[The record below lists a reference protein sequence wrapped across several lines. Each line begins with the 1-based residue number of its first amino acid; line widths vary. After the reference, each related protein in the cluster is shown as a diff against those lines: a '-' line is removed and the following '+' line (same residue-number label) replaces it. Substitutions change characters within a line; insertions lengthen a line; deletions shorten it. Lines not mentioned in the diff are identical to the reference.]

1 MDAWMITVGEV
12 PQIDPLFDVKR
23 NFKLTDRSVSS
34 THRDVFLFA
43 VARRVAKEVLSVYKT
58 AQ

>member
-1 MDAWMITVGEV
+1 MITVGEV